1 MRRAVRMPEGP
12 SVDATELP
20 LGQRMGGGRGE
31 GSRASRRS
39 AGGKVGA
46 EEGAGQA
53 TFAAIGGTMVLGTT
67 GGAEPLGGGE
77 KGRRVVN
84 RGRVVLVGGRLRGA
98 GGVGERKLLFR
109 GRVGRTL
116 LGCRWEVVW
125 RLLSDGGERARGAS
139 ESAALGG
146 GRKGGGELGSVG
158 KLMRWLGQRDG
169 MEEVVGVY
177 VVHGIREDAHWF
189 PSVVGG
195 GIAKPVHEVLVA
207 AKFVRREAR
216 DEAAVSDA
224 VDDVLTVR

>member
-1 MRRAVRMPEGP
+1 MVESEGADAVELVNGEVFTSGPRVDPLPSAGAGQVELHDGARVRPRPVLVCGVQPVLRRPVRMPERP

-53 TFAAIGGTMVLGTT
+53 TLTAIGGGAMILSTT

-77 KGRRVVN
+77 KRRRVVN

-98 GGVGERKLLFR
+98 GGVGERKLLLR

-125 RLLSDGGERARGAS
+125 RLLSDGEERAGGAS

-146 GRKGGGELGSVG
+146 GRKGGGELGSIG
-158 KLMRWLGQRDG
+158 KLTRWLG
-169 MEEVVGVY
+169 
-177 VVHGIREDAHWF
+177 
-189 PSVVGG
+189 
-195 GIAKPVHEVLVA
+195 
-207 AKFVRREAR
+207 
-216 DEAAVSDA
+216 
-224 VDDVLTVR
+224 

>member
-1 MRRAVRMPEGP
+1 MVESEGADAVELVDGEVLTSGPRVDPLPSAGAGQVELHDGARVRPRPVLVCGVQPVLRRAVRMPEGS

-53 TFAAIGGTMVLGTT
+53 TLTAIGGAMVLGTT

-77 KGRRVVN
+77 KGRRVVS

-98 GGVGERKLLFR
+98 GGVGERKLLLR

-139 ESAALGG
+139 ESAALWEAE
-146 GRKGGGELGSVG
+146 GRGEENS
-158 KLMRWLGQRDG
+158 
-169 MEEVVGVY
+169 EVS
-177 VVHGIREDAHWF
+177 A
-189 PSVVGG
+189 S
-195 GIAKPVHEVLVA
+195 
-207 AKFVRREAR
+207 
-216 DEAAVSDA
+216 S
-224 VDDVLTVR
+224 